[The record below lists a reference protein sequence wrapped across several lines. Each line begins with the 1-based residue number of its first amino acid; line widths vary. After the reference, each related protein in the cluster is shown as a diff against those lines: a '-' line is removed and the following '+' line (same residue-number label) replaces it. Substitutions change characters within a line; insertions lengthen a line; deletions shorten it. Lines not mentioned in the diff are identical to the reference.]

1 MDVDQKT
8 FIRIAEALE
17 RIEKALEINPPKNAS
32 VFTKDEIIAAVKG
45 AVSLTSKAAPIP
57 ATRQVSTLTVQSDLK
72 PAVVKEYRGL
82 PKYISFQSVAPSAEV
97 LAKFA
102 NGTPAVRPGVIKPP
116 GPKPAPQNI
125 TVPLKSKN
133 IPAKKVPQKQP
144 AKQQT
149 KQQTKTP
156 ASISAKKPE
165 PKVQASNVQ
174 INDLFKS
181 KNQMIV
187 NLDGLEPKLTFP
199 IVARQLWDIRDFS
212 FSFMDKLGA
221 CNETNESFDI
231 SLANY
236 SPEHRQK
243 INNLGN
249 LMEQRGIL
257 AEYISNKETARIKL
271 KAKKDFYMI
280 GGWGG
285 DIVLKHVIKIKD
297 ELASRHQIGIW
308 RNVKFKAEASSHMFD
323 SEYDVVVA
331 IDQKFYFI
339 EVKTG
344 NLRLNPNKL
353 KEQHRRQ
360 LDAVSGENICH
371 IMCTLN
377 AEKAL
382 SMFPETENFKVIDL
396 KHLDT
401 TFDKFLREGIAST
414 KQSSACQSIAVTS
427 TLRSNE
433 CECTP
438 VNITDCS
445 DPEAP
450 SPSVKATTTKA
461 ANAKTPKERFEI
473 IKEKII
479 RSSSNKPKTV
489 KSLSHHINSL
499 FPGAILEEETAKL
512 IRALKNADMISI
524 ADNKVTY
531 NA

>member
-17 RIEKALEINPPKNAS
+17 RIAKALEINPPHNAS
-32 VFTKDEIIAAVKG
+32 VFTKDEIVADAKG
-45 AVSLTSKAAPIP
+45 IVSQALKATPIP
-57 ATRQVSTLTVQSDLK
+57 ATRQVSTPTVQSAPK

-82 PKYISFQSVAPSAEV
+82 PKYISFQSVAPSAGV

-116 GPKPAPQNI
+116 DPKPAPQKVTAI
-125 TVPLKSKN
+125 VPPKAKN

-149 KQQTKTP
+149 KTP
-156 ASISAKKPE
+156 ASIPAKKPE

-174 INDLFKS
+174 INELFKS
-181 KNQMIV
+181 KNQIIV
-187 NLDGLEPKLTFP
+187 NPDGLEPKLTFP

-236 SPEHRQK
+236 SPNHRQK

-257 AEYISNKETARIKL
+257 AEYISNKESARIKL
-271 KAKKDFYMI
+271 KAKKDFYII
-280 GGWGG
+280 GGWGE
-285 DIVLKHVIKIKD
+285 DIVLKHVIKINE
-297 ELASRHQIGIW
+297 ELASQHQIGIW

-353 KEQHRRQ
+353 KEQHKRQ
-360 LDAVSGENICH
+360 LNALSGENICH
-371 IMCTLN
+371 IMCTLD

-382 SMFPETENFKVIDL
+382 RMFPETENFKVINL
-396 KHLDT
+396 NELDT
-401 TFDKFLREGIAST
+401 SF
-414 KQSSACQSIAVTS
+414 
-427 TLRSNE
+427 
-433 CECTP
+433 
-438 VNITDCS
+438 
-445 DPEAP
+445 
-450 SPSVKATTTKA
+450 
-461 ANAKTPKERFEI
+461 
-473 IKEKII
+473 
-479 RSSSNKPKTV
+479 
-489 KSLSHHINSL
+489 
-499 FPGAILEEETAKL
+499 AKL
-512 IRALKNADMISI
+512 LSEKHGFKEASLCMP
-524 ADNKVTY
+524 
-531 NA
+531 